1 MGCAVVPAI
10 SGGGGVGS
18 VYWLAAKSESPWIL
32 QAPSLRLVM
41 QLLTKLF
48 SKLDNKCIK

>member
-10 SGGGGVGS
+10 RGGGVGS

-48 SKLDNKCIK
+48 SKLDIECIK